1 MSNKTVVNSLAD
13 GIVQLAILCIYMRR
27 IINYDWATVNIFDT
41 TKKHFISEWYFSTNH
56 EIGSRVL
63 RKVKKS
69 WESIEGRIVSLDQL
83 WSRTASAEQIFSS
96 CLSPGRVKKL
106 HMFINFGLKVDHGAI
121 LKHSESTWLSYSSVK
136 CTKWFIILH
145 QKLWAAKSRETAV
158 ILVTLC
164 FGALCF
170 GEAIDLVAMSLY
182 VRIT

>member
-1 MSNKTVVNSLAD
+1 MSKHFRF
-13 GIVQLAILCIYMRR
+13 Y
-27 IINYDWATVNIFDT
+27 W
-41 TKKHFISEWYFSTNH
+41 TKKHFISEWYLATNH

-106 HMFINFGLKVDHGAI
+106 QMFINFGLKVDHGAI
-121 LKHSESTWLSYSSVK
+121 LKHSESTWLSYRPVK
-136 CTKWFIILH
+136 CTKWLIILH
-145 QKLWAAKSRETAV
+145 QNLWAAKSRETAV

-164 FGALCF
+164 FG
-170 GEAIDLVAMSLY
+170 EAIDLVAMSLY
-182 VRIT
+182 VRITS